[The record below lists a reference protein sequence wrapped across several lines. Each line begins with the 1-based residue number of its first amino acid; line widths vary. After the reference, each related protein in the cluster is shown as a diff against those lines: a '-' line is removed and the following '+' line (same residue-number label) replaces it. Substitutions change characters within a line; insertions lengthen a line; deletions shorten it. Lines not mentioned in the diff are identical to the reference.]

1 MSRRT
6 TASRFAAA
14 LLATTCLTP
23 IIAVAVSVPSW
34 ADGGQGDNGAAGGT
48 DSVAG
53 TGGTGTN
60 SATGGGGG
68 GGAGVTGGRGGDG
81 SSGSGGNGGLSPGGG
96 GDGGTGNGGGGG
108 GAHGEV
114 VSVPGAIGAAVG
126 GDGGSSSSGGGGAG
140 GYGAA
145 VAGTGSF
152 TASGAI
158 SGGSGGGGA
167 SGGSGG
173 VGIAFSTSGSTLGNN
188 GSISG
193 GAGGQGPSNAGT
205 GGAGIT
211 GSSLTINNSSGAT
224 VTGGVGG
231 DGPESHGGGGGAG
244 ISSSSSTINNSGS
257 IAGGA
262 GGAGDVGGG
271 SGGAGISGTGLTI
284 NNSSTA
290 SITGG
295 IGGTEPESHGAGGA
309 GISASSTTVINSG
322 SIAGAL
328 NDVGR
333 ANAIT
338 FSGGTNVLELQA
350 GSSITGNVAA
360 FSAADTLRLGGSTNA
375 SFDASQIGSSAQYR
389 NFGLFEKTGT
399 GTWTLTGTSS
409 QTTPWT
415 ITQGTLAVNGG
426 ITGDVT
432 VATAGTLGGNGT
444 ITGTIVNNG
453 TIAPGNSIGTLTFS
467 GSYTQAAGSTYQV
480 EVNSTGAS
488 DRINVTGAPGT
499 AIINGGTVQVLAAG
513 GTYGHTTT
521 YTILNA
527 TGGVTGTFAGVSS
540 NFAFLTPSLSY
551 DADDAFLTLT
561 LNGFTFNQLTPNQR
575 AVGAVLDQAFAS
587 ATGDFATILTT
598 LTSLD
603 TVQGP
608 KALNALSGEPYA
620 DFGTMMAY
628 GSSAFMNALGQ
639 QMATTHGAPAAGARQ
654 ALAQACDAEACDVT
668 GPWSAWVSAVGG
680 LGSVQGDGN
689 ASTLTYNFGGAAAG
703 LDYRFDPRFLAGVA
717 AGYTAGNLWVDSF
730 QGRGWSNG
738 VAVAAYGSFTQ
749 AALYV
754 DALAGYAHFDNR
766 LQRQISFPGLQRTA
780 NGSTQANQAFGQ
792 VEAGYRLPVGIASA
806 SVTPFARLQ
815 LSTATQ
821 DGFSEGGASS
831 IDLTVAAQTT
841 TSARGVLGVDLA
853 NSFDIGNARTLDLD
867 LRLGWSHEYADT
879 GRPMTATFAGAPGN
893 PFTVYGATPQ
903 RAAAAIGFRVQTKVS
918 DRVQL
923 YLRYDGEIS
932 SESDNHSLNAGVR
945 LTW

>member
-1 MSRRT
+1 MI
-6 TASRFAAA
+6 AA
-14 LLATTCLTP
+14 
-23 IIAVAVSVPSW
+23 SVPSL
-34 ADGGQGDNGAAGGT
+34 ASGGTAGGVGGI
-48 DSVAG
+48 DSLDG
-53 TGGTGTN
+53 TGGTGGSSGT
-60 SATGGGGG
+60 TGGG
-68 GGAGVTGGRGGDG
+68 GGAGVTGGDG
-81 SSGSGGNGGLSPGGG
+81 GSGGASPGGTGATSAG
-96 GDGGTGNGGGGG
+96 GNGQSTATAGGGGG

-114 VSVPGAIGAAVG
+114 VSMPGAISAATG
-126 GDGGSSSSGGGGAG
+126 GSGGSSGSGGGGAG

-145 VAGTGSF
+145 VTNIGTF
-152 TASGAI
+152 TQSGTV
-158 SGGSGGGGA
+158 SGGSGGSGAAGGTGGIGIDFGVSA
-167 SGGSGG
+167 SN
-173 VGIAFSTSGSTLGNN
+173 STLNN
-188 GSISG
+188 SGLVGGGGGGQGSSSAGSG
-193 GAGGQGPSNAGT
+193 GAGISGD
-205 GGAGIT
+205 I
-211 GSSLTINNSSGAT
+211 LTINNSSGAT

-231 DGPESHGGGGGAG
+231 DGPEAHGGSGGAG
-244 ISSSSSTINNSGS
+244 VSSSFSTINNSGS
-257 IAGGA
+257 IT
-262 GGAGDVGGG
+262 GGG
-271 SGGAGISGTGLTI
+271 GGVYGTGGGDGAAGIVGAHLTI
-284 NNSSTA
+284 NNSSTG

-295 IGGTEPESHGAGGA
+295 IGGSEPESHAAGGS
-309 GISASSTTVINSG
+309 GIRASSTTVINSG
-322 SIAGAL
+322 SISGAL
-328 NDVGR
+328 NGVDR

-338 FSGGTNVLELQA
+338 FTGGTNVLELRA
-350 GSSITGNVAA
+350 GSTIIGNVAA
-360 FSAADTLRLGGSTNA
+360 FSAADTLRLGGSTTA
-375 SFDASQIGSSAQYR
+375 SFDLSQIGAAAQYR
-389 NFGLFEKTGT
+389 NFGLFGKTGT
-399 GTWTLTGTSS
+399 STWTLTGTSS

-415 ITQGTLAVNGG
+415 ITQGTLAVNGS

-432 VATAGTLGGNGT
+432 VATAGRLGGNGT
-444 ITGTIVNNG
+444 ITGSIVNNG
-453 TIAPGNSIGTLTFS
+453 TIAPGNSIGTITLS

-480 EVNSTGAS
+480 EVNSAGAS

-499 AIINGGTVQVLAAG
+499 ATINGGTVQVIAAS
-513 GTYGHTTT
+513 GTYGRTTT

-527 TGGVTGTFAGVSS
+527 TGGVTGTFAGVTS
-540 NFAFLTPSLSY
+540 NFAFLTPSLTY
-551 DADDAFLTLT
+551 DVDDVFLTLT
-561 LNGFTFNQLTPNQR
+561 LSGFTFNRLTPNQR
-575 AVGAVLDQAFAS
+575 AVGAVLDQAFAN
-587 ATGDFATILTT
+587 ATGDFASVLGT
-598 LTSLD
+598 LTGLD

-628 GSSAFMNALGQ
+628 GSSAFMNMLGQ
-639 QMATTHGAPAAGARQ
+639 QMATTHGAPAAGTRQ
-654 ALAQACDAEACDVT
+654 ALAQACDAEECDAT

-680 LGSVQGDGN
+680 LGSVQGNGN
-689 ASTLTYNFGGAAAG
+689 ASTLTYNFGGGAAG

-717 AGYTAGNLWVDSF
+717 AGYTAGSLWADSF

-792 VEAGYRLPVGIASA
+792 IEAGYKLPVGIANA

-815 LSTATQ
+815 LSTTTQ
-821 DGFSEGGASS
+821 DGFSEWGASS
-831 IDLTVAAQTT
+831 IDLTAAAQTT

-853 NSFDIGNARTLDLD
+853 NSFDLGDTRTLDLD

-903 RAAAAIGFRVQTKVS
+903 RDAAAIGFRAQTKVS

-932 SESDNHSLNAGVR
+932 SESDTHSLNAGVR